1 MEATLIQSDECKFG
15 DCKWLSNALFLFY
28 QISKNLSVKFSYLQ
42 LVTSNNRASHL
53 IVFSTQ
59 HARERVGC
67 CLRGQ
72 EEQRTANI

>member
-28 QISKNLSVKFSYLQ
+28 QISKNLSFLQ